1 MNVEDISN
9 HLSEIILE
17 FDNRDN
23 KNEKQQWTGRNNW
36 SMIGRVSMNHIDANK
51 GIQERGRGL
60 NNRNPDKW
68 KEREWWNQIILGEN
82 V

>member
-23 KNEKQQWTGRNNW
+23 KNEKQQWTGRNN
-36 SMIGRVSMNHIDANK
+36 
-51 GIQERGRGL
+51 
-60 NNRNPDKW
+60 
-68 KEREWWNQIILGEN
+68 
-82 V
+82 